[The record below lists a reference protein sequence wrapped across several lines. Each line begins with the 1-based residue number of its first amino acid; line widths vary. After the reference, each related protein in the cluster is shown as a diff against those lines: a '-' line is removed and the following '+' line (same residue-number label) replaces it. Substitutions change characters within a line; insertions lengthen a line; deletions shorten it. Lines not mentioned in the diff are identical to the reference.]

1 MAPQRI
7 QRMILRVQ
15 QYDLIVRHRPGDQ
28 LYIAYTLTR
37 ASQLESTSQADEFE
51 VHLLVQISKEKAH
64 EFKREMDPVLSKLK
78 KVILTG
84 WPESRSE
91 VKPELQDYWNFGD
104 ELCICDG
111 LLTEGDRLITPYS
124 LRDEMLEK
132 IQGSLMGVENV

>member
-28 LYIAYTLTR
+28 SHIAYTLTR

-51 VHLLVQISKEKAH
+51 VHLLVQISKEKAD

-84 WPESRSE
+84 
-91 VKPELQDYWNFGD
+91 
-104 ELCICDG
+104 
-111 LLTEGDRLITPYS
+111 
-124 LRDEMLEK
+124 
-132 IQGSLMGVENV
+132 